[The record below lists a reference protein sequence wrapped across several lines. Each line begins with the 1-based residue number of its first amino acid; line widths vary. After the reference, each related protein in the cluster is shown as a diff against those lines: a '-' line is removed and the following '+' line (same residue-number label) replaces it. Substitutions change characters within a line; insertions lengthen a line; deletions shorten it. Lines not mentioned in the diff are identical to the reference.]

1 MRWLASSFQEAARFL
16 RKTRLH
22 RFMHPLTRRQ
32 ILQQAGA
39 GFGSLALGSLLG
51 AEGASRHANP
61 LAPRAP
67 HFAPKAKSVI
77 FLFMYGGPSHVDLLD
92 PKPELAKW
100 HGKPIP
106 VWKKEDAFMGG
117 KTKNVAMQSY
127 YRFAKRGQAGI
138 EMAEVFPNLARHADD
153 LCVIRSMHAES
164 NNHGPAIFQMNTG
177 FILPGRPCMGS
188 WAAYGLGSESENLPA
203 FVVLLDHQGAPVN
216 GALNWSNG
224 FMPAAYQGV
233 PFRSSG
239 EPIAYLTPPKGVTRE
254 QQRARLDLLKE
265 WNTEFAAAHPAETPL
280 AARINS
286 YELAFRMQMSASEC
300 TDLSREPE
308 SVREMYG
315 LENKVT
321 AHFGRNCLLARRL
334 VERGVRF
341 VQLYSGGNEGPKAWD
356 AHDDLKKNH
365 DLHCAETDGPIA
377 ALLDDLKMSG
387 LFESTLVVWGGEFGR
402 SPVAE
407 NGKGRDH
414 HPKGFTMW
422 MAGAGVKG
430 GQVYGATDEFGYA
443 AVENR
448 VSVPDLHA
456 TMLHLLGIDHE
467 QLTYRFQGRDF
478 RLTDVS
484 GEVVK
489 ALLA

>member
-1 MRWLASSFQEAARFL
+1 MTMPFS
-16 RKTRLH
+16 
-22 RFMHPLTRRQ
+22 RRQ
-32 ILQQAGA
+32 FLQRSGA
-39 GFGSLALGSLLG
+39 GFGALAFQALLG
-51 AEGASRHANP
+51 RDGLLAADTVSRNP

-67 HFAPKAKSVI
+67 HFAPRAKAVI
-77 FLFMYGGPSHVDLLD
+77 FLFMYGGPSHVDLFD
-92 PKPELAKW
+92 PKPELTKW
-100 HGKPIP
+100 HGQPIP

-117 KTKNVAMQSY
+117 KTKNVAMASPYQFEKHGQS
-127 YRFAKRGQAGI
+127 GI
-138 EMAEVFPNLARHADD
+138 EIAETFPNLARHADS

-164 NNHGPAIFQMNTG
+164 NNHAPALFQMNTG
-177 FILPGRPCMGS
+177 FVQPGRPSMGS
-188 WAAYGLGSESENLPA
+188 WVTYGLGSVNENLPA

-239 EPIAYLTPPKGVTRE
+239 EPIAYLTPPKDVSASR
-254 QQRARLDLLKE
+254 QRARLELLKQ
-265 WNTEFAAAHPAETPL
+265 WNTDYAEAHPAESSL
-280 AARINS
+280 AARINA
-286 YELAFRMQMSASEC
+286 YELAFRMQMSATEC
-300 TDLSREPE
+300 TDVGSEPE
-308 SVREMYG
+308 SIRKLYG
-315 LENKVT
+315 LDNQVT
-321 AHFGRNCLLARRL
+321 AHFGKNCLLARRL

-377 ALLDDLKMSG
+377 ALLDDLKSSG
-387 LFESTLVVWGGEFGR
+387 LLDTTLVVWGGEFGR

-422 MAGAGVKG
+422 MAGGGIKG
-430 GQVYGATDEFGYA
+430 GMVHGATDEFGYA
-443 AVENR
+443 AVEKK

-456 TMLHLLGIDHE
+456 TILNQLGLDHE
-467 QLTYRFQGRDF
+467 ELTYRHSGRDY

-484 GEVVK
+484 GDVVTGLI
-489 ALLA
+489 AGR

>member
-1 MRWLASSFQEAARFL
+1 MP
-16 RKTRLH
+16 
-22 RFMHPLTRRQ
+22 PLTRRQ

-39 GFGSLALGSLLG
+39 GFGSLALQSLLG
-51 AEGASRHANP
+51 ADGLLANP
-61 LAPRAP
+61 NPMAPRPP

-77 FLFMYGGPSHVDLLD
+77 FLFMYGGPSHVDLFD
-92 PKPELAKW
+92 PKPALAKY
-100 HGKPIP
+100 HGRPIP

-117 KTKNVAMQSY
+117 KTKNVAMQSP
-127 YRFAKRGQAGI
+127 YRFARHGQSGMD
-138 EMAEVFPNLARHADD
+138 MAEVYPNLARHADS
-153 LCVIRSMHAES
+153 LCMIRSMHTES
-164 NNHGPAIFQMNTG
+164 NNHAPALFQMNSG
-177 FILPGRPCMGS
+177 FVQPGRPSMGS
-188 WAAYGLGSESENLPA
+188 WVTYGLGSESENLPA
-203 FVVLLDHQGAPVN
+203 FVVLLDKLGAPVN

-224 FMPAAYQGV
+224 FMPATYQGV

-239 EPIAYLTPPKGVTRE
+239 EPIAYLTPPGNVSAS
-254 QQRARLDLLKE
+254 QQRARLDLLKQ
-265 WNTEFAAAHPAETPL
+265 WNTEYAAANPAETAL
-280 AARINS
+280 AARLNA
-286 YELAFRMQMSASEC
+286 YELAYRMQMSASEC
-300 TDLSREPE
+300 TDLKGE
-308 SVREMYG
+308 SAAVRHMYG
-315 LENKVT
+315 LDHPTT
-321 AHFGRNCLLARRL
+321 AHFGRSCLLARRL

-341 VQLYSGGNEGPKAWD
+341 VQVYSGGNEGPKAWD

-377 ALLDDLKMSG
+377 ALLDDLKISG
-387 LFESTLVVWGGEFGR
+387 LLDTTLVVWGGEFGR

-422 MAGAGVKG
+422 MAGGGIKG
-430 GQVYGATDEFGYA
+430 GHIHGATDEFGYS

-456 TMLHLLGIDHE
+456 TILNQLGLDHE
-467 QLTYRFQGRDF
+467 QLTYRFTGRDY

-484 GEVVK
+484 GDVVK

>member
-1 MRWLASSFQEAARFL
+1 MTMPFS
-16 RKTRLH
+16 
-22 RFMHPLTRRQ
+22 RRQ
-32 ILQQAGA
+32 FLQRSGA
-39 GFGSLALGSLLG
+39 GFGALAFQALLARDG
-51 AEGASRHANP
+51 LLAADPAARNP

-67 HFAPKAKSVI
+67 HFAPRAKAVI
-77 FLFMYGGPSHVDLLD
+77 FLFMYGGPSHVDLFD

-100 HGKPIP
+100 HGQPIP

-117 KTKNVAMQSY
+117 KTKNVAMASP
-127 YRFAKRGQAGI
+127 YRFEHYGQSGI
-138 EMAEVFPNLARHADD
+138 EISETFPNLARHADS

-164 NNHGPAIFQMNTG
+164 NNHAPALFQMNTG
-177 FILPGRPCMGS
+177 FVQPGRPSMGS
-188 WAAYGLGSESENLPA
+188 WVTYGLGSENENLPA

-239 EPIAYLTPPKGVTRE
+239 EPIAYLTPPKDVSASR
-254 QQRARLDLLKE
+254 QSARLELLKR
-265 WNTEFAAAHPAETPL
+265 WNTDYAEAHPAESSL
-280 AARINS
+280 AARINA
-286 YELAFRMQMSASEC
+286 YELAFRMQMSATEC
-300 TDLSREPE
+300 TDLSHEPE
-308 SVREMYG
+308 SIRKLYG
-315 LENKVT
+315 LDNEVT
-321 AHFGRNCLLARRL
+321 AHFGKNCLLARRL

-377 ALLDDLKMSG
+377 ALLDDLKLSG
-387 LFESTLVVWGGEFGR
+387 LLETTLVVWGGEFGR

-422 MAGAGVKG
+422 MAGGGIKG
-430 GQVYGATDEFGYA
+430 GLVHGATDEFGYA
-443 AVENR
+443 AVEHK

-456 TMLHLLGIDHE
+456 TILNQLGLDHE
-467 QLTYRFQGRDF
+467 ELTYRHSGRDY

-484 GEVVK
+484 GDVVS
-489 ALLA
+489 AVIASR